1 MTLHLVVG
9 ISQYY
14 RHKWTRTHAILHA
27 YTCIYKHTHARMHTH
42 ARTCLH
48 MHAQTH
54 TQKNA
59 YTHTHTHTNT
69 HTHTHTFK
77 ATHTQKR
84 KHKRNPTHTHRPSG
98 LPLRVTHPPLRR
110 RSPGAEGG
118 HHRVPAVGLLP
129 AAAAPR
135 GAGLLRL
142 PGPPAPPLQLPG
154 DPLLRRRP
162 GLQRPAERRALLH
175 HGGLWV
181 RIP

>member
-14 RHKWTRTHAILHA
+14 RHTWTRTHAILHA

-59 YTHTHTHTNT
+59 YTHAHTQ
-69 HTHTHTFK
+69 THTHTFK

-154 DPLLRRRP
+154 DPLLRGRP